1 MHRGRARSRRL
12 NMSSGSSYLFFQSLV
27 TAQSVD
33 DLSYLCKESRFT
45 ESETRLLTWAEVS
58 IACAVGTYVTLL
70 TGGCVPV
77 RCPPERELKVLTK
90 WLQPWQ
96 VDSDNSRRPA
106 NAQLFLINSSISGR
120 CLCAS
125 TGLILPPAQLSISA
139 LRWGRGGRDGAKRKQ
154 HLILKR
160 ETFQRS
166 CTLGTQ
172 HISREQD
179 ETLLSHNQLCL
190 WCGDNRCL
198 FTP

>member
-1 MHRGRARSRRL
+1 
-12 NMSSGSSYLFFQSLV
+12 MSSCSSYLFFQSLV

-58 IACAVGTYVTLL
+58 IACTVGTCVTLL

-77 RCPPERELKVLTK
+77 HRPPERELKVLTK

-106 NAQLFLINSSISGR
+106 NAQPFLINSSISGV

-125 TGLILPPAQLSISA
+125 TGLLLPPAQLHCFQGQYHCSE
-139 LRWGRGGRDGAKRKQ
+139 LGEGRGYGAKREQ
-154 HLILKR
+154 HLIWREKPFRGCVLLKHSISHASR
-160 ETFQRS
+160 TRHFSHTINYVCGAETIGVFS
-166 CTLGTQ
+166 L
-172 HISREQD
+172 
-179 ETLLSHNQLCL
+179 HN
-190 WCGDNRCL
+190 
-198 FTP
+198 